1 MNVNDGGFDPFV
13 SRRGRSVCPIELYK
27 LYQLETSAAAA
38 VIELRVYD
46 FADSKENCVQLLK
59 ERGCVHDER

>member
-1 MNVNDGGFDPFV
+1 MNDGGFDPFV
-13 SRRGRSVCPIELYK
+13 SRRGRSVCPELYK
-27 LYQLETSAAAA
+27 LYLLETSAAAA

-46 FADSKENCVQLLK
+46 FDDSKENCVQLLK